1 MAKIKTTPWTLA
13 IDTPED
19 VVNYLEAA
27 LEDGDPDVI
36 VTMLGYIAR
45 SRGMAQIAREAHVS
59 RESLYK
65 SLNGVRKPEFA
76 TILKVMGALGVRLR
90 VEAIAKKS
98 RPRRRALR
106 LAS

>member
-45 SRGMAQIAREAHVS
+45 SRGMAQIA
-59 RESLYK
+59 
-65 SLNGVRKPEFA
+65 
-76 TILKVMGALGVRLR
+76 GVRLR